1 MEEVM
6 LKRVFIVFILM
17 LALLVAPGTAVSGSI
32 NINQADSEQ
41 LVTLPGIGPALAERI
56 IEHREEF
63 PFEAKEDIMQV
74 SGIGESR
81 FQEIK
86 DMISVK

>member
-1 MEEVM
+1 MSRM
-6 LKRVFIVFILM
+6 GFIVFILM
-17 LALLVAPGTAVSGSI
+17 LALFIAPVTAVSGSDV
-32 NINQADSEQ
+32 NINTAGVEQ

-56 IEHREEF
+56 IEHREGF

-74 SGIGESR
+74 SGIGETR

-86 DMISVK
+86 DMITVE